1 VKRETEKLQAGLV
14 KNKASSPDSL
24 QVDTQGVPDLSR
36 ILELLRQ
43 AGPRN
48 LEEARAAVQ
57 LRQREA
63 SGRAREIYGDTYGT
77 LEARLL
83 QLQYKGRQALDG
95 EVPATGGVLSGSSAR
110 TPQGAAQ
117 AQQPSIAETQLPL
130 VTYSSRP
137 ETAGS
142 LQDHAFLQLLGIPE
156 GGARASQS
164 VDRCFQRVE
173 IYDRFSE
180 STGAVED
187 EFEKLCRAAVTEARQ
202 RCGGRRLVA
211 FLKPLLVDLV
221 KRRQRISSM
230 LNTLRNCGLDK
241 VEKNLL
247 RKHLQARD
255 VLIALAFSSMA
266 PGPSQARMMSLAAK
280 TDSPLPFLF
289 GWALP
294 AAATVP
300 SAGSSGAS
308 AGDLRTSGGGL
319 QLCSQI
325 HWGALRELFCSPA
338 HPLVL
343 SLGSSTTLGKSYLLM
358 YLYALQECHFR
369 GAAQPPLRIHSMP
382 SIDLIGDF
390 AREESLRGVTLADV
404 HCYDPDEELCEA
416 LTATLSSFSAL
427 ILLHVS
433 LKTDFD
439 GQTDADSPDD
449 DSDNGGDQLPQPTP
463 ELARLLQSLA
473 TSMGCPSVMLL
484 LRDADSDEHG

>member
-1 VKRETEKLQAGLV
+1 MYRNTSTAHFTSGLADSHVGGSQTSTFWGAVILLTKLRHPDAVKDSVTNCRRAVSLDCNVHSAGCAESRLISGVGGLLIRDGALRQLGQDSAGCGTGSTALHCGDSAAARDLLV
-14 KNKASSPDSL
+14 K
-24 QVDTQGVPDLSR
+24 TR
-36 ILELLRQ
+36 
-43 AGPRN
+43 
-48 LEEARAAVQ
+48 
-57 LRQREA
+57 
-63 SGRAREIYGDTYGT
+63 
-77 LEARLL
+77 
-83 QLQYKGRQALDG
+83 
-95 EVPATGGVLSGSSAR
+95 
-110 TPQGAAQ
+110 
-117 AQQPSIAETQLPL
+117 
-130 VTYSSRP
+130 
-137 ETAGS
+137 
-142 LQDHAFLQLLGIPE
+142 
-156 GGARASQS
+156 
-164 VDRCFQRVE
+164 
-173 IYDRFSE
+173 
-180 STGAVED
+180 VED

-390 AREESLRGVTLADV
+390 ARE
-404 HCYDPDEELCEA
+404 
-416 LTATLSSFSAL
+416 
-427 ILLHVS
+427 
-433 LKTDFD
+433 
-439 GQTDADSPDD
+439 
-449 DSDNGGDQLPQPTP
+449 
-463 ELARLLQSLA
+463 
-473 TSMGCPSVMLL
+473 
-484 LRDADSDEHG
+484 